1 MTDWA
6 EECEDLPLMD
16 LPEPEQTSEFVRQP
30 SNPKQSNPPRDRN
43 NKNGG
48 GRVNEQEVF
57 NCATCRLEV
66 NGVRALVQHCQSE
79 PHIRKGGRRGFT
91 GLIANRFGLIP
102 SVSDQ
107 IIRDC
112 NGKSD
117 LCACG
122 NCPFFIHRDPPAHF
136 AAADEAFCCSMCR
149 ISKGR
154 QHGGHCQKVVAPQ
167 GQTKTAEYDNRPMTC
182 RQCGEECKN
191 KAELTIHL
199 KANHPRDS
207 SGYNGGGDDERTTTV
222 QSSTGAVDKTS
233 AAAAAAPVADKSWG
247 EKPREQKPKNFTCR
261 QCQADFTNNQ
271 DLMSHLK
278 AEHPKDPKKQG
289 YRPPSKSSAT
299 EEAAKTAIASQTEQ
313 DLALAQKLQEQ
324 DLSAE
329 SQEADKNEEENE
341 WMVAK
346 PKSKNNKK
354 NNNKKGGK

>member
-199 KANHPRDS
+199 KANHPRDP
-207 SGYNGGGDDERTTTV
+207 SGYNGGGDERTTTV

-233 AAAAAAPVADKSWG
+233 AAAPVSPVADKSRG
-247 EKPREQKPKNFTCR
+247 GKPREQKPKNFTCKH
-261 QCQADFTNNQ
+261 CQADFTNNQ
-271 DLMSHLK
+271 DLLSHLK

-289 YRPPSKSSAT
+289 GYRPPVKSSAN

-324 DLSAE
+324 DLSAD
-329 SQEADKNEEENE
+329 SQEADKNEEEDG
-341 WMVAK
+341 WMDAK